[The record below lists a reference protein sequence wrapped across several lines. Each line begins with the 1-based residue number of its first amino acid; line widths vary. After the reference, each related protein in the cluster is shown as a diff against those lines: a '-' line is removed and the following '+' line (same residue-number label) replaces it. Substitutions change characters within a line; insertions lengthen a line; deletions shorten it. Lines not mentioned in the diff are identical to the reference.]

1 VPTFPAIK
9 DGALLVY
16 RQFDVAEDISL
27 ERAERLLHGAA
38 EPLRLAGERRGFL
51 DLPDRPLTVRL
62 GPRTLPLEGGREVAV
77 EAFVR
82 VFSHGVLS
90 ARYEIPLPRGCDA
103 VTAASWVRALSD
115 SRLLE
120 QAARADARGVAE
132 RLGAALDAPHDSPV
146 FETYAVVF
154 VRAFEDVGDA
164 AEVGGPDLARVLL
177 GEPPEEAVSAQT
189 VEHVTHHRFSYSTT
203 DLCVLDWDAALV
215 WEPSGDRSVPDVLEV
230 ATAQLLEF
238 RYYDALFEA
247 ELLAVTEELGRVRGA
262 LRMPGFGR
270 SRRLALRLQRLVV
283 ETIEFVERVENA
295 MRVVGDLYLARI
307 YRAAVERFRIP
318 AWQADVV
325 RRETAALQVAGL
337 LRDEAS
343 KTVAHVLEGSI
354 VALIVLEIVLAFLR

>member
-1 VPTFPAIK
+1 MPTFPPIR

-27 ERAERLLHGAA
+27 ELAESLLKGTA
-38 EPLRLAGERRGFL
+38 EPLRFARERRGFL
-51 DLPDRPLTVRL
+51 DLPARPLTVPL
-62 GPRTLPLEGGREVAV
+62 GRRTLSLEQGPAVEV

-90 ARYEIPLPRGCDA
+90 VRYEFPLPPGCDA
-103 VTAASWVRALSD
+103 ARVSSTLHGLSD
-115 SRLLE
+115 SGLLE
-120 QAARADARGVAE
+120 RAARLEATGVAE
-132 RLGAALDAPHDSPV
+132 RLGTALDGPHESPV

-154 VRAFEDVGDA
+154 VRAFETSGGA
-164 AEVGGPDLARVLL
+164 PEIGGPDLARVLL
-177 GEPPEEAVSAQT
+177 GEPPDTPISAQT
-189 VEHVTHHRFSYSTT
+189 EEHVTRHRFTYADT

-215 WEPSGDRSVPDVLEV
+215 LEPSGDRSVPDVLEV

-247 ELLAVTEELGRVRGA
+247 ELLEVTEKLGRLSDGVRW
-262 LRMPGFGR
+262 PGFVR

-295 MRVVGDLYLARI
+295 VRVVGDLYLARI

-318 AWQADVV
+318 AWQADVL

-343 KTVAHVLEGSI
+343 KSLGHLLEGSV
-354 VALIVLEIVLAFLR
+354 VALIVLEIVLAIVR